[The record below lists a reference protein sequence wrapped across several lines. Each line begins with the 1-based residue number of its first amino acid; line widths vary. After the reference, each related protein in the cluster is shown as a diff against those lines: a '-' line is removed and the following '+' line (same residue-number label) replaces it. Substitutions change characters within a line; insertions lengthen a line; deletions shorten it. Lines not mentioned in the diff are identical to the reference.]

1 LPKKKKIAVYA
12 ATGCRACEQA
22 ILDIHFQVGSL
33 TRWTEFSFWPY
44 ILGSEWEKLEEQPEI
59 DVCFFTG
66 AIKTKSDR
74 QAALR
79 LRDKSRLMIAL
90 GACAAFGGLPGL
102 INMAPSE
109 AMKESGEETNAPNT
123 RARGKEE
130 EPDLPQME
138 ERVSALSQVV
148 EVEYFVPG
156 CPPRQNF
163 LWAAIQAIA
172 FETES
177 PVRLS
182 FSALRLPQAM
192 AQAITSGVL
201 PPKGSV
207 FSGERAVCASCSRTK
222 EEKHYKRFFRP
233 WQKDPEQGR
242 CILEQGFI
250 CQGIITR
257 EGCGGVCTA
266 VGLPCRGCFGKTDE
280 VFDPGPKMISA
291 ISSNL
296 DSDDPAEIAT
306 AFDPLVDL
314 AGTVYRYTLAS
325 QCALLSLPSRN
336 DAGERNKL

>member
-1 LPKKKKIAVYA
+1 MPKKKKIAVYA

-22 ILDIHFQVGSL
+22 ILDIHYQVGSL
-33 TRWTEFSFWPY
+33 TRWAELSFWPY
-44 ILGSEWEKLEEQPEI
+44 ILGSEWKNLEKQPEI

-66 AIKTKSDR
+66 AIRTSSDR

-102 INMAPSE
+102 VNMAPSE
-109 AMKESGEETNAPNT
+109 VMKESREGTNGPNSRT
-123 RARGKEE
+123 REKGE
-130 EPDLPQME
+130 EPDLPRME
-138 ERVSALSQVV
+138 ARVSALSQVV
-148 EVEYFVPG
+148 DVDYFVPG

-222 EEKHYKRFFRP
+222 EKKQFKHFFRP

-242 CILEQGFI
+242 CLLEQGFI
-250 CQGIITR
+250 CQGIVTR

-266 VGLPCRGCFGKTDE
+266 AGLPCRGCFGKTDE
-280 VFDPGPKMISA
+280 VFDPGPKMVSA
-291 ISSNL
+291 VSSTF
-296 DSDDPAEIAT
+296 DSDDPIEIAAT
-306 AFDPLVDL
+306 VDPFVDL
-314 AGTVYRYTLAS
+314 AGHH
-325 QCALLSLPSRN
+325 LSLHLSQPMYPFVITLKEWCR
-336 DAGERNKL
+336 